1 MNYLKIFLY
10 PVFFIHF
17 HICRFFINL
26 NFEFSFKKKYILIL
40 LPIIFSFKIVRRVIF
55 FYRTNFIN
63 YALKKYQDYTKNH
76 YKKDGTG
83 YEILKKYS
91 TQDKRNFF
99 LNENSKINAKSRLES
114 VFNNYKNYIN
124 FKDGDSF
131 LDVACGYGRDIKF
144 LNQKFKNSKIEGF
157 DINPNAIELIQ
168 DGLNKSNVNVYV
180 ADFSN
185 LQFLESLEN
194 ESFDWIIFSHA
205 LTFIFEEN
213 IQKTILKRKKLIFE
227 LTKKSKKGLVLLEN
241 YPSEKLNF
249 FIEQKNRAVF
259 NHDIT
264 KLFEDNKN
272 GDLIMFKDNL
282 SFCFLFKKNF

>member
-1 MNYLKIFLY
+1 M
-10 PVFFIHF
+10 
-17 HICRFFINL
+17 
-26 NFEFSFKKKYILIL
+26 
-40 LPIIFSFKIVRRVIF
+40 
-55 FYRTNFIN
+55 
-63 YALKKYQDYTKNH
+63 
-76 YKKDGTG
+76 
-83 YEILKKYS
+83 
-91 TQDKRNFF
+91 
-99 LNENSKINAKSRLES
+99 
-114 VFNNYKNYIN
+114 
-124 FKDGDSF
+124 
-131 LDVACGYGRDIKF
+131 DVACGFGRDIKF

-213 IQKTILKRKKLIFE
+213 IQKTILKRKKIIFE
-227 LTKKSKKGLVLLEN
+227 LIKKSKKGLVLLEN